1 MAEKVVRQVKSVPE
15 FNVDS
20 ETMSKKEELEEK
32 LLSFVDEQIT
42 KIRRYCDLGNGP
54 VGFFELNRALSEFSS
69 INCSLIALDV
79 MVKEE
84 YQKAQDEFDQFVAE
98 KYVETREILNP
109 ISLSA
114 SKWASSK
121 EIENYIM
128 VKWKDE
134 FWELKN
140 KKDTCEKK
148 VAFCRRLLDSLDAY
162 RFNLSTLSKNA
173 QTEVLGLNTQMNM

>member
-114 SKWASSK
+114 SKSTH
-121 EIENYIM
+121 INPI
-128 VKWKDE
+128 D
-134 FWELKN
+134 
-140 KKDTCEKK
+140 D
-148 VAFCRRLLDSLDAY
+148 RLLSMY
-162 RFNLSTLSKNA
+162 SKYLYIIA
-173 QTEVLGLNTQMNM
+173 ILLHHPPSKLIHKKTVSQ